1 MNIITNNCVAA
12 AIYQIKKTQF
22 TNPFMWTLMSA
33 QDFIYLVQNFKSID
47 FSKIKLTTDI
57 YKEKLVYKLIV
68 DGKLNVLYIHHK
80 KDKTKMIPTKIK
92 RDIWYAN
99 IENYIIDCWNR
110 RLKRMTET
118 PKFIVV
124 SYGWTY
130 DQIIKFA
137 DIKTD
142 YKKGFI
148 IFNEKAYDKLKANYP
163 CICLSIKDNLT
174 SNNLATMFTTKYPN
188 F

>member
-1 MNIITNNCVAA
+1 
-12 AIYQIKKTQF
+12 
-22 TNPFMWTLMSA
+22 MWTLMSA

-130 DQIIKFA
+130 D
-137 DIKTD
+137 
-142 YKKGFI
+142 
-148 IFNEKAYDKLKANYP
+148 
-163 CICLSIKDNLT
+163 
-174 SNNLATMFTTKYPN
+174 
-188 F
+188 